1 MKIIIFLLSFI
12 SIVSK
17 LNAQNNFEY
26 NFLGREY
33 IHYKGVQFKLNI
45 NEYFGL
51 EYSFYSDIK
60 DCQLSY
66 NKNVKYP
73 DPNMVGATLRDSL
86 INKVYLVEKII
97 DLNGN
102 DLFDK
107 TINYSSINPILVLK
121 DLHNGEIIFYKY
133 NKDISIEFPF
143 LTSKIIYPNN
153 FFCSKIE
160 KEIDEFT
167 NEIKFSTPSLSDGE
181 ISPVSIL
188 KIISKGKT
196 IYYLSLRT
204 QGSTININKTGVIIL
219 FQDGTKWSK
228 DAKIDADVGRNGFD
242 YSAFITL
249 NPNDLAIFSTKKIKK
264 FRLYIYDQE
273 ISPRNAEL
281 FKYYVDCIKTI
292 K

>member
-1 MKIIIFLLSFI
+1 MKIIIFLLSFV

-33 IHYKGVQFKLNI
+33 LHYKGVQFKLNV

-60 DCQLSY
+60 ECQLSY
-66 NKNVKYP
+66 NKNVKYQ
-73 DPNMVGATLRDSL
+73 DPNMVGATLKDSL
-86 INKVYLVEKII
+86 VNKVYLVEKII
-97 DLNGN
+97 DYNGN
-102 DLFDK
+102 ELSDK
-107 TINYSSINPILVLK
+107 TVNYSSTNPILVLK

-167 NEIKFSTPSLSDGE
+167 NEIKFSTPTLSDGE

-228 DAKIDADVGRNGFD
+228 DAKIEADAGRNGFD

-249 NPNDLAIFSTKKIKK
+249 NPNDLAIFSSKKIKK

-273 ISPRNAEL
+273 ISPRNADL